1 MTMLFGLCVIS
12 LAATMFCYQ
21 EENIRGLREKEISNN
36 NGKTDELM
44 RILEG
49 ACMKNS
55 AESLKDM
62 MKETQAIINNIGIY
76 KEVVKKKRQLREEI
90 KWVVEESKG
99 QLDVLRIAKLLKR
112 DVGRTCESKRVM
124 DCSGFKGSRKGSGV
138 YSIYPQKSKS
148 DKIKVYCDMKTDGGG
163 WTVIQR
169 RIDGSTDFEK
179 HWKDFEDGF
188 GDVSKEFWLGN
199 KYLNYITMKGT
210 YELRIDLVKTNNK
223 KTFAVYSKFSV
234 GDAKTK
240 YRISVGGY
248 HGTAGDYLGANN
260 GMKFSTKD
268 QDNDTWGS
276 NCAVNNGAWWYYY
289 CSTSELNASLKKQKL
304 RWGGRIYNQSSMMV
318 RKVK

>member
-1 MTMLFGLCVIS
+1 
-12 LAATMFCYQ
+12 
-21 EENIRGLREKEISNN
+21 
-36 NGKTDELM
+36 
-44 RILEG
+44 
-49 ACMKNS
+49 
-55 AESLKDM
+55 
-62 MKETQAIINNIGIY
+62 
-76 KEVVKKKRQLREEI
+76 
-90 KWVVEESKG
+90 
-99 QLDVLRIAKLLKR
+99 
-112 DVGRTCESKRVM
+112 
-124 DCSGFKGSRKGSGV
+124 
-138 YSIYPQKSKS
+138 
-148 DKIKVYCDMKTDGGG
+148 MKTDGGG

-289 CSTSELNASLKKQKL
+289 CSTSELNASDYLGANNGMKFSTKDQDNDTWSSNCAANFGAWWYYKCSYSELNANMKNQKL
-304 RWGGRIYNQSSMMV
+304 RWYKHKYNQPRMMI
-318 RKVK
+318 RKVQ